1 MASSEQSQEARRTRP
16 RRDLGAMRTMMAADR
31 TLMAWI
37 RTALSLLSF
46 GFAIYKIMQEVE
58 KSGKAL
64 SDQTPR
70 NIGLVFGITGTTA
83 MIMGTMEYWQTLH
96 ELRRDTHFWYFRP
109 ALIMSLLMSVA
120 GFVLIFGILTHSF

>member
-96 ELRRDTHFWYFRP
+96 ELRRDTHFWYLRP
-109 ALIMSLLMSVA
+109 ALIMSLLMSAA
-120 GFVLIFGILTHSF
+120 GLVLIFVILAHLF